1 MKSIP
6 RERAQSEEMCWWK
19 KFIPLTFH
27 CLYAGRR
34 STAGRRNGKGMKVR
48 RKRMNHEEREKYR
61 WKEGREGKKISH
73 IKCKTFINKT
83 VQLSETVVE

>member
-1 MKSIP
+1 
-6 RERAQSEEMCWWK
+6 
-19 KFIPLTFH
+19 
-27 CLYAGRR
+27 
-34 STAGRRNGKGMKVR
+34 MKVR

-73 IKCKTFINKT
+73 IKCKIFINKT